1 MAAPPQLKPFPRQ
14 LGRFQQF
21 VARGTE
27 TLILKEKVMSLSG
40 DSFDIKT
47 VTGQPIFKIEGRH
60 MTVSGRK
67 TVRDVQGN
75 HLFDIVKELLHIH
88 ATYVAEDPQKNHIM
102 EIKSSFKLIGSKA
115 KIEFKTFDGSTVNL
129 VMSGNWFD
137 TYADIVDEATGAV
150 AARIDRQVLNKREI
164 FGGQQ
169 TYALVVAPGVDMAL
183 MVAACVAMDEKN
195 NDK

>member
-102 EIKSSFKLIGSKA
+102 EIKSSFKRMLPSYILPPPQPLWPWERVTHG
-115 KIEFKTFDGSTVNL
+115 EC
-129 VMSGNWFD
+129 
-137 TYADIVDEATGAV
+137 DE
-150 AARIDRQVLNKREI
+150 
-164 FGGQQ
+164 
-169 TYALVVAPGVDMAL
+169 
-183 MVAACVAMDEKN
+183 
-195 NDK
+195 